1 MNSKNP
7 KKWES
12 LLNDSK
18 FEERIVNKAVV
29 RYNKEKRKNRL
40 MIGALSVF
48 LILGSYVGN
57 ELYFEPSELTTNLNF
72 VVDELVSD
80 NVFLYP
86 SD

>member
-1 MNSKNP
+1 
-7 KKWES
+7 
-12 LLNDSK
+12 
-18 FEERIVNKAVV
+18 
-29 RYNKEKRKNRL
+29 
-40 MIGALSVF
+40 MIGAFSLI
-48 LILGSYVGN
+48 LILGTYFGN